1 MDPNARGVF
10 FGLSYRHNLGAMCR
24 SVMEG
29 VTFSL
34 RDILEIIHE
43 TNNLTVTEVRAMGGG
58 AKSALWRQIQ
68 ADVYNASVIT
78 MNMDCLLYTSRCV

>member
-1 MDPNARGVF
+1 MWTPRQRSV

-43 TNNLTVTEVRAMGGG
+43 TNNLTVTESGRWEEREKRSLAADPGG
-58 AKSALWRQIQ
+58 
-68 ADVYNASVIT
+68 
-78 MNMDCLLYTSRCV
+78 CV